1 MQKQYIAYL
10 FSHLH
15 LVVDLIIA
23 HLLSVLHCNLEVSHL
38 VLDNHLVRLRAQN
51 SLLVCRILEEA
62 WKTTAEILAP
72 QEFDINPR
80 VTLVGKKACH

>member
-1 MQKQYIAYL
+1 
-10 FSHLH
+10 
-15 LVVDLIIA
+15 
-23 HLLSVLHCNLEVSHL
+23 

-80 VTLVGKKACH
+80 VTLVGKKACY